1 MAPLPQILRP
11 ARDLA
16 TQGLGGGKSRPSAC
30 WARVTHV
37 QRWMGHL
44 TDRLKLYFLYH
55 LRLSCAVFALLF
67 SAASALASANFENR
81 AAQTIIDRPSTA
93 NGPLPTIIVL
103 HGAGLSGALTRNMMS
118 LPKLAREAGFVVAFP
133 DAAGLIWNEGSLA
146 RALPSAFYGADD
158 VAALDGLIDHL
169 VQGGIAD
176 PAAIHL
182 VGISN
187 GGMMAAH
194 YACLRAGQLASLM
207 LFKATMPPASDPPCT
222 PARPLPV
229 MLVAGTEDP
238 VVRWDGS
245 VVLGGAVTLQRRLS
259 IPESFAFWQTA
270 NGCTGVAPAEPQPRR
285 GALDQPD
292 VLLHRAEACRHGVAT
307 WLYEV
312 RGGGH
317 RLPGGEEL
325 SLLRVLGRA
334 TPDLETS
341 AMILAFA
348 RSAKA
353 VP

>member
-1 MAPLPQILRP
+1 MIHAWR
-11 ARDLA
+11 
-16 TQGLGGGKSRPSAC
+16 
-30 WARVTHV
+30 
-37 QRWMGHL
+37 
-44 TDRLKLYFLYH
+44 FL
-55 LRLSCAVFALLF
+55 CTAFALLLNV
-67 SAASALASANFENR
+67 SGAVASADPETR
-81 AAQTIIDRPSTA
+81 AAQTIIDRPSA
-93 NGPLPTIIVL
+93 AHGPLPTIIVL
-103 HGAGLSGALTRNMMS
+103 HGAGLSGALTRNMMP
-118 LPKLAREAGFVVAFP
+118 LPKLAKEAGFVVAFP
-133 DAAGLIWNEGSLA
+133 DAAGLVWNEASLA
-146 RALPSAFYGADD
+146 RELPSAFFGPDD
-158 VAALDGLIDHL
+158 VALLDGLIDHL
-169 VQGGIAD
+169 VKGGIAD

-194 YACLRAGQLASLM
+194 YACLRAERLASLM

-245 VVLGGAVTLQRRLS
+245 IVLAGAVMLQRRRS
-259 IPESFAFWQTA
+259 IPESFAFWQAA
-270 NGCTGVAPAEPQPRR
+270 NGCTGVAPAEPLPRR

-325 SLLRVLGRA
+325 SLLRILGRA

-348 RSAKA
+348 RGARTTH
-353 VP
+353 

>member
-1 MAPLPQILRP
+1 MPGRAKPCPLRH
-11 ARDLA
+11 
-16 TQGLGGGKSRPSAC
+16 
-30 WARVTHV
+30 W
-37 QRWMGHL
+37 
-44 TDRLKLYFLYH
+44 RLL
-55 LRLSCAVFALLF
+55 CAAFALMF
-67 SAASALASANFENR
+67 SVACTSASADPENR
-81 AAQTIIDRPSTA
+81 AAQTIIDRPA
-93 NGPLPTIIVL
+93 AAHGPLPTIIVL
-103 HGAGLSGALTRNMMS
+103 HGAGLSGALTRNMMP
-118 LPKLAREAGFVVAFP
+118 LPKLAKEAGFVVAFP
-133 DAAGLIWNEGSLA
+133 DAAGLVWNEASLA
-146 RALPSAFYGADD
+146 RELPSAFYGPDD
-158 VAALDGLIDHL
+158 VALLDGLIDHL
-169 VQGGIAD
+169 VKASIAD

-194 YACLRAGQLASLM
+194 YACLRAERLASLM

-245 VVLGGAVTLQRRLS
+245 IVLAGAVMLQRRRS
-259 IPESFAFWQTA
+259 IPESFAFWQAA
-270 NGCTGVAPAEPQPRR
+270 NGCSGVAPAEALPRR
-285 GALDQPD
+285 GALDAPD

-325 SLLRVLGRA
+325 SLLRILGRA

-348 RSAKA
+348 RGAKTTL
-353 VP
+353 